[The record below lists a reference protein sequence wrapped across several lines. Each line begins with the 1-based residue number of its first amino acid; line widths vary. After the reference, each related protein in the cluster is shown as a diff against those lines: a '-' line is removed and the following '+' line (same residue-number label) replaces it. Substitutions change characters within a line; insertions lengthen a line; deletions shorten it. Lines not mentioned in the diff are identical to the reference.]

1 MVATEYDLTAAEREH
16 EKPEF
21 NAISFSGL
29 IEQINAHPRL
39 LSNDWRELVKNSFR
53 LTFEQ
58 EQSLVRVSA
67 ERVQEIQSSLAYFG
81 QEISYGATLNGRIIK
96 RPVEEQ
102 TPGAVH
108 GIQLE
113 LRLPDPSGQTSN
125 VIKMLRIAHCDAN
138 CENWEWD
145 EW

>member
-1 MVATEYDLTAAEREH
+1 MVATEYDLTAVEREN

-21 NAISFSGL
+21 NALSFSGL
-29 IEQINAHPRL
+29 IERINAHPEL
-39 LSNDWRELVKNSFR
+39 IKNDWRELVKSEFR
-53 LTFEQ
+53 LSFEQ
-58 EQSLVRVSA
+58 KQSLVRVSA
-67 ERVQEIQSSLAYFG
+67 ERVHEIQSSLEYFG

-96 RPVEEQ
+96 RPIEEQ
-102 TPGAVH
+102 TPDAVH

-113 LRLPDPSGQTSN
+113 LLLPDPSMQTST

>member
-1 MVATEYDLTAAEREH
+1 MVATEHDLTAVKRAND
-16 EKPEF
+16 KPEF

-29 IEQINAHPRL
+29 IDQINTRPDL
-39 LSNDWRELVKNSFR
+39 LRNDWRELVKSEFHLNS
-53 LTFEQ
+53 EQ

-67 ERVQEIQSSLAYFG
+67 ERVNEIQSALSFFG
-81 QEISYGATLNGRIIK
+81 QEIGYGATLNGRIIK
-96 RPVEEQ
+96 IPIEEQ

-113 LRLPDPSGQTSN
+113 LRLPDPSGQTSS

-138 CENWEWD
+138 CDNWEWD